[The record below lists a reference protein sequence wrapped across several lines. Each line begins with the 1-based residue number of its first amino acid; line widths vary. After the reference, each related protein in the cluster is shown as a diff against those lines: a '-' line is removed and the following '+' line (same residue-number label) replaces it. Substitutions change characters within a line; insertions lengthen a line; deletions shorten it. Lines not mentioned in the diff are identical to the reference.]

1 MEGSYDSAPF
11 KGVCLSVVIPVFN
24 EEEVIGECVRRVST
38 ILNREEID
46 HEILIVNDGST
57 DATLTRCL
65 ALRSLGHKIRVIDLG
80 KNYGHMQALRSGLE
94 ASEGNFIATLDADL
108 QDPPEYMPEMLRHLI
123 TSERSE
129 SNEDNQVEWDVVQA
143 YRLDRS
149 SDSFPKRKLAA
160 IYYWIISRLTGIK
173 VIPHAAEFRIMSR
186 QVVDELKKLAEPK
199 LVYRLLIPS
208 LGFRIKEFPI
218 TRSKRFAGNTSYT
231 MRKMIGLA
239 LESVVSFTYRPLRIM
254 SLLGLV
260 ISFTLFLAAVCV
272 FIISIVSSTVP
283 GWGSIVLLMLSV
295 NSMLFAAIGLLGE
308 YVGRIY
314 EMSLSRPR
322 PQWNEK

>member
-1 MEGSYDSAPF
+1 
-11 KGVCLSVVIPVFN
+11 
-24 EEEVIGECVRRVST
+24 
-38 ILNREEID
+38 
-46 HEILIVNDGST
+46 
-57 DATLTRCL
+57 
-65 ALRSLGHKIRVIDLG
+65 
-80 KNYGHMQALRSGLE
+80 
-94 ASEGNFIATLDADL
+94 
-108 QDPPEYMPEMLRHLI
+108 
-123 TSERSE
+123 
-129 SNEDNQVEWDVVQA
+129 
-143 YRLDRS
+143 
-149 SDSFPKRKLAA
+149 
-160 IYYWIISRLTGIK
+160 
-173 VIPHAAEFRIMSR
+173 MSR

-199 LVYRLLIPS
+199 LVYRILIPS